1 MISREKITL
10 IATLLL
16 SVAGCSG
23 SKHQDLVTYM
33 AEVKARPS
41 GEIEPIPTFSPYRA
55 FKYSAAA
62 MRSPFEPPLL
72 AMTTDG
78 SYGKSTL
85 APDQN
90 RPPEPLEGYNF
101 AALTMVGTMV
111 KDGVSWGLVDDGAG
125 GIHRVT
131 IGNYLGKNHGRIVA
145 LTPSQIEVVEIVPD
159 GKNGWV
165 ERPRSLALRENK
177 SE

>member
-1 MISREKITL
+1 MISREKITIIVAL
-10 IATLLL
+10 GLAI
-16 SVAGCSG
+16 AGCSG
-23 SKHQDLVTYM
+23 SKHQDLEKYM

-41 GEIEPIPTFSPYRA
+41 GEIEPIPTFSPYKA
-55 FKYSAAA
+55 FKYSAVAL
-62 MRSPFEPPLL
+62 RSPFDPPLL

-78 SYGKSTL
+78 SYGKTT
-85 APDQN
+85 AGPDLN
-90 RPPEPLEGYNF
+90 RPPEPLEEHNF
-101 AALTMVGTMV
+101 ASLTMVGTME
-111 KDGVSWGLVDDGAG
+111 KDGINWGLVDDGG
-125 GIHRVT
+125 GAIHRVT
-131 IGNYLGKNHGRIVA
+131 LGNYLGKNHGRIVA

>member
-1 MISREKITL
+1 MISREKITIIVAL
-10 IATLLL
+10 ML

-23 SKHQDLVTYM
+23 SKHKDLETYM

-41 GEIEPIPTFSPYRA
+41 GEIEPIPTFSPYKA
-55 FKYSAAA
+55 FKYSAVAL
-62 MRSPFEPPLL
+62 RSPFDPPLL

-78 SYGKSTL
+78 TYGKSTV

-90 RPPEPLEGYNF
+90 RPKEYLEEHNF
-101 AALTMVGTMV
+101 ASLTMVGTMV
-111 KDGVSWGLVDDGAG
+111 KDGVNWGLVDDGAG

-131 IGNYLGKNHGRIVA
+131 LGNYLGKNHGRIVA
-145 LTPSQIEVVEIVPD
+145 LTPSQLEVVEIVPD

-165 ERPRSLALRENK
+165 ERPRSLALRENE